1 MDIFSMQFLWALGAI
16 VLIDLVLAGD
26 NAIVIAL
33 AARNL
38 PKHLQ
43 KKAIVWGTV
52 GAIVVRSAM
61 TVVVVWLLKIP
72 GLLLVGG
79 ALLLWIAVKLLK
91 PVDQGDEGGHTGSN
105 TFWGAMKTIV
115 IADAVMGLDNVLA
128 VAGAANGSF
137 LLVVLGLLISIPIVV
152 WGSTLLLKWVEKY
165 PVIIYVGAAVLA
177 LTAAK
182 MMFSE
187 PLVKP
192 YVELYMRF
200 AWFYYAAIVAAVLAI
215 GYSFNRKADR
225 SNAMNAI
232 AIEANPGSGAA
243 AAAGVASEPKLAVA
257 GRILLPVNGQPETR
271 IAAEHL
277 ARAINGDSAA
287 HVHLLH
293 VTPFIHKHI
302 GRFLPKQA
310 KQGFVAERVASSVEP
325 VRRLL
330 ELAGVK
336 TTVHVSSSLDIAAEV
351 LAVAEREQCAR
362 IVMGATRKS
371 QLVRTITNSVTGR
384 VLAGATIPVEVIAG
398 RDASLWQR
406 IGVPAGVGLA
416 LAALLIELD

>member
-187 PLVKP
+187 PLVEP
-192 YVELYMRF
+192 YVEPYMRF

>member
-1 MDIFSMQFLWALGAI
+1 MDVFSMQFLWALGAI
-16 VLIDLVLAGD
+16 ILIDLVLAGD

-43 KKAIVWGTV
+43 KKAIMWGTV

-91 PVDQGDEGGHTGSN
+91 PVDHGDEGGHTGSN

-128 VAGAANGSF
+128 VAGAAHGSF

-152 WGSTLLLKWVEKY
+152 WGSTLILKWVEKY
-165 PVIIYVGAAVLA
+165 PAIIYIGAAVLA

-192 YVELYMRF
+192 YVEPYMGF
-200 AWFYYAAIVAAVLAI
+200 AWFYYALIVGAVLAI
-215 GYSFNRKADR
+215 GYSFNRKVDR
-225 SNAMNAI
+225 SNAMNNL
-232 AIEANPGSGAA
+232 AIEATSASAA
-243 AAAGVASEPKLAVA
+243 APQAVEQSLAIA
-257 GRILLPVNGQPETR
+257 GRILLPVDGGTEAR
-271 IAAEHL
+271 GAAEHL
-277 ARAINGDSAA
+277 ARSLRGVSGA

-293 VTPFIHKHI
+293 VAPFIHKHI

-310 KQGFVAERVASSVEP
+310 KQGFVAERAARSMEP

-330 ELAGVK
+330 ELAGIK
-336 TTVHVSSSLDIAAEV
+336 TSLHVSTSLDVAAEV

-371 QLVRTITNSVTGR
+371 TLVRTLTNSVTGR
-384 VLAGATIPVEVIAG
+384 VLAGATIPVEIVTG
-398 RDASLWQR
+398 RPASLWQR

-416 LAALLIELD
+416 MAALLIELD

>member
-105 TFWGAMKTIV
+105 SFWGAMKTIV

-187 PLVKP
+187 PLVEP
-192 YVELYMRF
+192 YVEPYMRF